1 MNPIRK
7 IILAGLIAGLA
18 VPVSAESLDKLVPQ
32 AAEIFGRFKRE
43 DQINVELLKAA
54 KGIVIL
60 NYTGF
65 SIVIGGTGGDGILL
79 ARKDDGS
86 WTGPCAI
93 TTDGGS
99 IGIKLGG
106 SDNDVV
112 LLLMK
117 ASVVSDWMN
126 GKRFSSASATAVAG
140 PKGGAAVDA
149 SMRDR
154 DYYAYLWNK
163 GFETGVSFGGFDVN
177 INNSANA
184 DYYDKPAVTAAD
196 IIGGKVA
203 VPEAQKDAIS
213 RLYDLLK

>member
-1 MNPIRK
+1 M
-7 IILAGLIAGLA
+7 
-18 VPVSAESLDKLVPQ
+18 
-32 AAEIFGRFKRE
+32 
-43 DQINVELLKAA
+43 ELLKDA

-65 SIVIGGTGGDGILL
+65 SIGIGGTGGDGILM
-79 ARKDDGS
+79 ARKEDGS
-86 WTGPCAI
+86 WSGPCAI

-99 IGIKLGG
+99 IGIKVGG

-117 ASVVSDWMN
+117 AGTVNDWMN
-126 GKRFSSASATAVAG
+126 GKHFSSASATAVAG

-149 SMRDR
+149 SMRDKEF
-154 DYYAYLWNK
+154 YAYLWNK

-177 INNSANA
+177 INGNANA
-184 DYYDKPAVTAAD
+184 DYYDKAAVTADD
-196 IIGGKVA
+196 IIGGKVV
-203 VPEAQKDAIS
+203 VPEAKKDSIS